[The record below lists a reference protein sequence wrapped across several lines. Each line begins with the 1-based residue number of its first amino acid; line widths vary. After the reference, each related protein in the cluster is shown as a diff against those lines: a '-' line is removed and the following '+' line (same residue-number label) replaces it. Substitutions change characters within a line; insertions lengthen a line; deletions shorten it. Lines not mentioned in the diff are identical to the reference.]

1 MVLTE
6 LGTLVSRYL
15 QNAKG
20 QLMNKLLFIV
30 VTTLIS
36 LGCSGSNST
45 EKAGFLKS
53 RNEIFVD
60 ELLNKAAKA
69 VERSN
74 TSSLDELADQ
84 GLDVNASG
92 EHGYNLLYW
101 ALRSSEPKSFEKLL
115 RLGANPDALSE
126 TGKSVTYLAADSDD
140 SRYLSLALEY
150 GADVNGVSTAEMD
163 TPIFRA
169 LGAKSLNNT
178 LILIKNDADVN
189 FQNKFGETPAMSA
202 AALRNFT
209 FVDLMIK
216 NGADH
221 CKVDRWNNDLFYRLK
236 KAESLMDKSASEY
249 QIVKRL
255 LETLPACV
263 E

>member
-1 MVLTE
+1 M
-6 LGTLVSRYL
+6 
-15 QNAKG
+15 
-20 QLMNKLLFIV
+20 
-30 VTTLIS
+30 
-36 LGCSGSNST
+36 
-45 EKAGFLKS
+45 
-53 RNEIFVD
+53 D
-60 ELLNKAAKA
+60 EL
-69 VERSN
+69 VE
-74 TSSLDELADQ
+74 Q
-84 GLDVNASG
+84 GLDVNATG
-92 EHGYNLLYW
+92 LHGYNLLFW

-115 RLGANPDALSE
+115 QLGADPDALTE

-150 GADVNGVSTAEMD
+150 GADVNGISTAEMD
-163 TPIFRA
+163 TPLFRA

-189 FQNKFGETPAMSA
+189 FQNKFGETPAMVAS
-202 AALRNFT
+202 ALRNFT

-221 CKVDRWNNDLFYRLK
+221 CIDDRWGKDLFYSLE
-236 KAESLMDKSASEY
+236 KAESLMDKSAAEY

-255 LETLPACV
+255 LQTLPACGS